1 MPEDPGCRQPSEL
14 PVLVSAAQLQQH
26 VMGLSSEIAR
36 DHSAGQVLCVVAVMK
51 GALVFLADLV
61 RHLPMPL
68 EIELVNARSYRGAQ
82 RQGDVKLLDDVASL
96 PLTGRHILLVDCVL
110 DSGQTLSVIHREIA
124 ARAPASLK
132 TCVLLSKSRP
142 RSVDLSPEYVG
153 LTIPDVFVV
162 GYGLDYKNRWRH
174 LPYLAELPEAL
185 RRYCRTRSLGPRP
198 SEALRCKEGEAGD
211 MEA

>member
-1 MPEDPGCRQPSEL
+1 MPEDPGRRQRAEL
-14 PVLVSAAQLQQH
+14 PVLVSAAQLRQR
-26 VMGLSSEIAR
+26 VMRLSTEIAR
-36 DHSAGQVLCVVAVMK
+36 DYGADEGLCVVAVMK

-82 RQGDVKLLDDVASL
+82 RQKEVKILNDIASL
-96 PLTGRHILLVDCVL
+96 PLSGRHVLLVDCVL
-110 DSGQTLSVIHREIA
+110 DSGQTLAAFHRQIA

-153 LTIPDVFVV
+153 LEIPNVFVV
-162 GYGLDYKNRWRH
+162 GYGLDYENRWRH
-174 LPYLAELPEAL
+174 LPYLAKLPKA
-185 RRYCRTRSLGPRP
+185 SRP
-198 SEALRCKEGEAGD
+198 EEDA
-211 MEA
+211 